1 MAINYYANI
10 GMIGSDIELNRN
22 QLILPVIDNET
33 TQPAAGVSV
42 QGQMYFDTTAGDKT
56 MYYFDGTNWISMD
69 GSSGG
74 VTSVIA
80 GTGIGV
86 DQATGAVTVS
96 NTGVLSVDTTD
107 GTWIDL
113 TPNTAANGDVTVTAD
128 LSATG
133 FAGTGNTQ
141 FLRGDNVWATPAGGG
156 TMSSWDLS
164 ATTGTTAAIE
174 DTDEVIFTGV
184 GIATAVTT
192 AGQVSTITLTNSG
205 VTSIVAGTNITISG
219 ATGAVTINGTANTT
233 SLGIANDAG
242 ANQFTVGADD
252 LEFAAA
258 GGASVAFDNT
268 NKRVTYTA
276 PSNTNETYTLPVAAG
291 GANSAVLNLTAGGS
305 GSGIKSAV
313 TINGTTSQIAI
324 SETAGNNGQVTV
336 GLPSAVTIG
345 GLFTSGSIS
354 TGAISGGVATLT
366 GASLSGVIDMNS
378 NQINELADGTLS
390 GDAVNYGQLLSAT
403 SGNSEFQGG
412 YNADTNTPDLDSNPS
427 TSIQQGYFWAVTD
440 SGTFFAET
448 VQPGD
453 LIFANQ
459 DNPGATFS
467 NWTVV
472 QSGQEVAGEGASD
485 GATTKGIAGFDSAT
499 FSVTANGFVTSDI
512 YGGASTLGV
521 VPSGGGATTFL
532 RGDGTWVVP
541 TNSNTQRGAGVGLTL
556 NGNIIDA
563 NVNATVQTVAKQG
576 VSATAARTYELQ
588 VDSSDQLVVN
598 VPWTDNNDDTGIT
611 GVTLATAASTGSPLS
626 ESITGRELTL
636 TSHTYAGTTLVGYVP
651 TGGDAT
657 KFLRGD
663 GTWVVPTDTTGVD
676 TVSAST
682 ADALLGLS
690 STPTSG
696 DVVVGLDI
704 NGMNAVSA
712 GNSIDR
718 FPIYDASATAN
729 GYLTGALLADLIRS
743 ENSYKQTLTAF
754 TTGTTIAA
762 NAVVHDLNSFDVSVH
777 LYDENTKETIH
788 AEIDRTS
795 VNIVSIT
802 GNSYPVGN
810 ITVLVSK
817 IG

>member
-10 GMIGSDIELNRN
+10 GMIGSDIELNYN
-22 QLILPVIDNET
+22 ELLLPVVDNET
-33 TQPAAGVSV
+33 SAPATGNEVK
-42 QGQMYFDTTAGDKT
+42 GQMYMNTTNNT
-56 MYYFDGTNWISMD
+56 MFFYNGTVWVEMD
-69 GSSGG
+69 GSGSGVEKIQATNG
-74 VTSVIA
+74 TFVEFNSGTNLVDAAGNVDFGTFDLVENGGTPSATTFYRGDGQWATPGGAYTSWEILTGSGAAASADVVDDATVTFTSGNSTIVTSNS
-80 GTGIGV
+80 GTSISFNLA
-86 DQATGAVTVS
+86 DTAVTVGS
-96 NTGVLSVDTTD
+96 YTNASLTVDAQGRLTAASSGTAPVTNVTAGAGLVETGAATTPTISVDYAGAGNIIDAAAD
-107 GTWIDL
+107 GT
-113 TPNTAANGDVTVTAD
+113 
-128 LSATG
+128 
-133 FAGTGNTQ
+133 
-141 FLRGDNVWATPAGGG
+141 
-156 TMSSWDLS
+156 
-164 ATTGTTAAIE
+164 
-174 DTDEVIFTGV
+174 
-184 GIATAVTT
+184 
-192 AGQVSTITLTNSG
+192 TI
-205 VTSIVAGTNITISG
+205 
-219 ATGAVTINGTANTT
+219 
-233 SLGIANDAG
+233 
-242 ANQFTVGADD
+242 VGADKILYED
-252 LEFAAA
+252 ATDTTVKEIAVSSLIALAP
-258 GGASVAFDNT
+258 NT
-268 NKRVTYTA
+268 Q
-276 PSNTNETYTLPVAAG
+276 ETYTLPVAAG
-291 GANSAVLNLTAGGS
+291 AANSAVLNLTAGGS

-313 TINGTTSQIAI
+313 TINGTTSQVAI

-354 TGAISGGVATLT
+354 TGAISGGIATLT

-412 YNADTNTPDLDSNPS
+412 YNADTNTPDLDSSPA

-472 QSGQEVAGEGASD
+472 QSGQETAGEGASD

-499 FSVTANGFVTSDI
+499 FGVTANGFVTSDI

-598 VPWTDNNDDTGIT
+598 VPWDTNTDTGIT
-611 GVTLATAASTGSPLS
+611 GVTLATGTGATVPLA

-636 TSHTYAGTTLVGYVP
+636 TSNIYSGLTTVGAVP
-651 TGGDAT
+651 SGGSAT
-657 KFLRGD
+657 TFLRGD
-663 GTWVVPTDTTGVD
+663 GTWVTPTDTNSVTSVA
-676 TVSAST
+676 ASSV
-682 ADALLGLS
+682 AELEGIS
-690 STPTSG
+690 VTPTTG
-696 DVVVGLDI
+696 AVKVGLDI
-704 NGMNAVSA
+704 DGLAQKTEDQITFDESYVVVNDNGA
-712 GNSIDR
+712 GENVKMSLEDFSQLNTFISGTITAYGAITHGLGSYDVMVQIYDETTKDTIQMEVERNSITQ
-718 FPIYDASATAN
+718 I
-729 GYLTGALLADLIRS
+729 
-743 ENSYKQTLTAF
+743 TLSG
-754 TTGTTIAA
+754 TGTFPSGGVI
-762 NAVVHDLNSFDVSVH
+762 
-777 LYDENTKETIH
+777 
-788 AEIDRTS
+788 
-795 VNIVSIT
+795 
-802 GNSYPVGN
+802 
-810 ITVLVSK
+810 VLVNRMR
-817 IG
+817 

>member
-1 MAINYYANI
+1 MAINFYANI
-10 GMIGSDIELNRN
+10 GMIGSDIEMNQN
-22 QLILPVIDNET
+22 QLQLPVIDNEGT
-33 TQPAAGVSV
+33 APSTPVE
-42 QGQMYFDTTAGDKT
+42 GQMYFDTTAGDKT
-56 MYYFDGTNWISMD
+56 MYFYNGTAWIEMD
-69 GSSGG
+69 GSGSG
-74 VTSVIA
+74 V
-80 GTGIGV
+80 
-86 DQATGAVTVS
+86 VS
-96 NTGVLSVDTTD
+96 
-107 GTWIDL
+107 L
-113 TPNTAANGDVTVTAD
+113 TPTNGTFIDITQNQTSGAITTTSD

-133 FAGTGNTQ
+133 TPGTTT
-141 FLRGDNVWATPAGGG
+141 FLRGDNVWATPAGAY
-156 TMSSWDLS
+156 TSWSLEGD
-164 ATTGTTAAIE
+164 TGTPVDII
-174 DTDEVIFTGV
+174 DDGRVDFTGGD
-184 GIATAVTT
+184 GISTAVST
-192 AGQVSTITLTNSG
+192 ATPNKLLISNTG
-205 VTSIVAGTNITISG
+205 VLSIVAGTNISVSA
-219 ATGAVTINGTANTT
+219 ATGDVTVSSTAPNTT
-233 SLGIANDAG
+233 SLGIADDAG
-242 ANQFTVGADD
+242 DQKFEVTDTVD
-252 LEFAAA
+252 LQFAAA

-313 TINGTTSQIAI
+313 TINGTGSQIAI

-336 GLPSAVTIG
+336 ALPTDVTIG

-354 TGAISGGVATLT
+354 TGAIAGSVATLT

-412 YNADTNTPDLDSNPS
+412 YNADTNTPDLDSSPA

-459 DNPGATFS
+459 DNPGATFG

-472 QSGQEVAGEGASD
+472 QSGQEIAGEGASD

-611 GVTLATAASTGSPLS
+611 GVTLATGTGATVPLA

-636 TSHTYAGTTLVGYVP
+636 TSNIYSGLTTVGAVP
-651 TGGDAT
+651 SGGSAT
-657 KFLRGD
+657 TFLRGD
-663 GTWVVPTDTTGVD
+663 GTWVTPTDTVGAVTSV
-676 TVSAST
+676 T
-682 ADALLGLS
+682 AATNADLDGMS
-690 STPTSG
+690 VTPNSG
-696 DVVVGLDI
+696 AVIVGLDI
-704 NGMNAVSA
+704 DSLTDTAGILADESYVAVRTDDA
-712 GNSIDR
+712 GNVKTLVQDLLQLHTFKSGTISAYGAITHSLGTFDVMVQ
-718 FPIYDASATAN
+718 IYDETTKDTIHMEVERN
-729 GYLTGALLADLIRS
+729 TVNQVTIGG
-743 ENSYKQTLTAF
+743 
-754 TTGTTIAA
+754 TGTFPSGGVI
-762 NAVVHDLNSFDVSVH
+762 
-777 LYDENTKETIH
+777 
-788 AEIDRTS
+788 
-795 VNIVSIT
+795 
-802 GNSYPVGN
+802 
-810 ITVLVSK
+810 VLVSRM
-817 IG
+817 G